1 MKNRNG
7 FLKMIPI
14 ICLSIIGFNSCSKTT
29 EGCGNNVDCSSVTY
43 SGTIQPLVATK
54 CAISGCHAGS
64 YGTYAGL
71 KNIADN
77 GNLYD
82 QVIGSNNMP
91 TGGVDMSCEQRA
103 QIECW
108 INAGAPN
115 N

>member
-1 MKNRNG
+1 MKNKSS
-7 FLKMIPI
+7 FILI
-14 ICLSIIGFNSCSKTT
+14 ILLLCLGAIGLNACSKSP
-29 EGCGNNVDCSSVTY
+29 EGCSSSVDCASITY
-43 SGTIQPLVATK
+43 SATIQPLVATK

-71 KNIADN
+71 KTIADN